1 MKDKRRSGMSRWKR
15 WFALFLGT
23 IVGIVLLYVV
33 FSFVF
38 LDFLVDLWW
47 FKALDYEGYFWL
59 RQAYRYIVFAGVTL
73 GFFSIFFLN
82 FWVASRYLGTSRPV
96 DTKTAGAKREGYREL
111 IRMFQRGS
119 LKAYVPFSF
128 VLSLLIA
135 LPLFRKWEA
144 FLLYIFGPNAGV
156 KDPVFGQDVSYYLF
170 SFPIYLLLQG
180 RLLIAFLLLVF
191 GLALLYWYENHL
203 LGQADRQLPSGAKIH
218 LSTLIFLILIIQDWG
233 YLLQRYEL
241 LYSQDHEPLF
251 FGPGFTE
258 MRVVLPLIWL
268 SMLSFSGA
276 ALSIVFFI
284 HTRKGLKFCI
294 LLGVAFFIFQ
304 GLRHAE
310 FLPAMIEKYSVKPNE
325 IIEEKAF
332 IANNI
337 KATLAAYDL
346 SHVETREYAIE
357 RIPWKASDPDVER
370 SFRNIPVWDREML
383 EDVYKQIQGI
393 RPYYD
398 FPSVDVDRYTVEGRY
413 QQVYLACRELNVL
426 NLPPYAQ
433 NWVNLHLQY
442 THGKGVVMTPAVQ
455 GGDEAMTWFI
465 QDIPPQSKYGFSI
478 QQPDVYYG
486 LTSDSPYV
494 LAPNEVKEMDY
505 PKGETNVL
513 VDYGG
518 LGGVHLSSLF
528 RKLLFAVYFK
538 DRNLFFTTKTNEKTR
553 VLFRRSILERIRVLT
568 PYFLLD
574 HDPYVVVTS
583 RGIYWIQDAYTT
595 SDRYPNAQPGLHRFN
610 YMRNSVKIVVDAYN
624 GGVTYYIADPKDP
637 IIQGYRR
644 MYPGLLKG
652 LEQMPA
658 ELKPHIRYP
667 KDFFVEQMGIYGK
680 YHQTG
685 PELFYRQ
692 EDIWNFATALKGE
705 KSVPMAPYY
714 LTLNLVERNR
724 HEFLLLSPMSPAGR
738 DNLRSLT
745 VARCDGENYGEIIV
759 YSFPKG
765 EQVYGTSQINA
776 LIDQDTTI
784 AQQFTLW
791 DQIGS
796 KVTRGRIIVLPI
808 GRIVLYIQPVYLEAA
823 YGPKI
828 PQLKRLI
835 VSQGDAVVMA
845 SSLGEAFRLLEAQVT
860 EKIEHDKQD
869 FPPEVPSPQPQA
881 PSKKEVE
888 TNQP

>member
-1 MKDKRRSGMSRWKR
+1 MKDKGRSGMSRWKR
-15 WFALFLGT
+15 SFALFLGT

-33 FSFVF
+33 SNFVF
-38 LDFLVDLWW
+38 LNFLVDLWW

-59 RQAYRYIVFAGVTL
+59 REAYRYIVFAGVTL
-73 GFFSIFFLN
+73 AFFFIFFFN
-82 FWVASRYLGTSRPV
+82 FWVASRYLGTSLPV
-96 DTKTAGAKREGYREL
+96 DAKTAGAKREGYREL
-111 IRMFQRGS
+111 IRMFQSGS

-128 VLSLLIA
+128 ILSLLIA
-135 LPLFRKWEA
+135 LPFFRKWEA
-144 FLLYIFGPNAGV
+144 FLLYLFGPNAGV

-170 SFPIYLLLQG
+170 SFPIYVLLQG

-191 GLALLYWYENHL
+191 GLALLYWYENRL
-203 LGQADRQLPSGAKIH
+203 LGRADRQLPSGAKIH
-218 LSTLIFLILIIQDWG
+218 LSSLIFLILIIQVWG

-251 FGPGFTE
+251 FGPGFVE

-268 SMLSFSGA
+268 SILSFSGA

-284 HTRKGLKFCI
+284 HTRKGLKLCV
-294 LLGVAFFIFQ
+294 LLCVSFLVFL
-304 GLRHAE
+304 GLRHAK
-310 FLPAMIEKYSVKPNE
+310 FLPAIVEKYSVKPNE
-325 IIEEKAF
+325 IVREKTFIGNSIE
-332 IANNI
+332 
-337 KATLAAYDL
+337 ATLAAYDL
-346 SHVETREYAIE
+346 SNVETREYAIE
-357 RIPWKASDPDVER
+357 RIPWTASDPDVEWN
-370 SFRNIPVWDREML
+370 FRNIPVWDREML

-398 FPSVDVDRYTVEGRY
+398 FPSVDVDRYIVEGRY
-413 QQVYLACRELNVL
+413 QQVYLAARELNVL

-465 QDIPPQSKYGFSI
+465 QDIPPKSKYGFSI
-478 QQPDVYYG
+478 QQPDIYYG
-486 LTSDSPYV
+486 LISDSPYV

-513 VDYGG
+513 SDYRGR
-518 LGGVHLSSLF
+518 GGVRLSSLF

-538 DRNLFFTTKTNEKTR
+538 DRNLFFTTKTDEKTR

-574 HDPYVVVTS
+574 QDPYVVVTS
-583 RGIYWIQDAYTT
+583 QGIYWIQDAYTT
-595 SDRYPNAQPGLHRFN
+595 SDRYPNAQPSHNHFN

-624 GGVTYYIADPKDP
+624 GSVTYYIADPKDP
-637 IIQGYRR
+637 IIQAYRR

-652 LEQMPA
+652 LEQMSA
-658 ELKPHIRYP
+658 ELKPHLRYP

-680 YHQTG
+680 YHQTD

-692 EDIWNFATALKGE
+692 EDIWNFAVVLKGE
-705 KSVPMAPYY
+705 KSVAMTPYY

-738 DNLRSLT
+738 DNLRSLA
-745 VARCDGENYGEIIV
+745 VARCDGENYGEMIV

-765 EQVYGTSQINA
+765 EQVYGPSQISA

-791 DQIGS
+791 NQVGS
-796 KVTRGRIIVLPI
+796 QVKRGRMIVLPI
-808 GRIVLYIQPVYLEAA
+808 GPIVLYIQPVYLEAA
-823 YGPKI
+823 SGLKI
-828 PQLKRLI
+828 PELKRLI

-860 EKIEHDKQD
+860 EKIEHEKEN
-869 FPPEVPSPQPQA
+869 FSLKASSPQLQVPL
-881 PSKKEVE
+881 KKEAG
-888 TNQP
+888 TIQP